1 MATLVSPGVSVS
13 VIDQSN
19 YAPNGP
25 GTVPFI
31 LLATAAN
38 KSSTAGGIATYT
50 TSSTV
55 NTLHLVT
62 SQKDLLNNYGLPSF
76 PSDASGNRI
85 YGSELAEYGLMA
97 AHSTLGVTNQA
108 YILRAN
114 IDLYSLNGRTT
125 RPYGNPIG
133 GTQWLD
139 TALTNWGIFQLNNNQ
154 FVKQAPQVITDST
167 LLNNGIPY
175 SNVGT
180 VGSYAVNSTDVK
192 NTIYQKAYDNTWNQ
206 IGSTAWQS
214 KTPAIVGSTQAT
226 NLSTSST
233 SLIIN
238 NNTFTIANA
247 APANLVAT
255 INSASIPGVSAA
267 LINGYFNL
275 FATSAASTYG
285 NSYINGG
292 ISISNGTGTPL
303 TNLGIS
309 AGTYFGPILQY
320 SPSYTVPAWKSTD
333 SLPRPNGSI
342 WMKTNAINNGAN
354 FYVYR
359 WNSAT
364 DNWDSVAAPAFRT
377 RRESLYYFDPL
388 LGGLAIAQNTL
399 FVKYDILGNSSGSY
413 KLYQWLGNG
422 APTTVTGNV
431 SNPTFNIGDSFNIQV
446 TIPGSSAVSSTYA
459 ITLTGTTA
467 ANFVSQVLSANIP
480 YLTCTLTPSGNI
492 KFSHTNSGD
501 IYISEVSGTPISV
514 SAGIVPNS
522 TQNVFFES
530 NAYSPSA
537 TNYMVLSN
545 WQPALLL
552 NQQSTAPI
560 VAPEDGT
567 LWYYSSPLEADIMIN
582 DGTAWR
588 GYHSSYITRDSR
600 GYTLSNTDPL
610 GPIFSPTPPL
620 YQSGGV
626 SVTYGD
632 LWIDT
637 SDLENYPQIYRWQNV
652 AGTSQWVLINNSD
665 NTTENGILFADAR
678 WDSSG
683 TTDPALDAKP
693 LISTL
698 ITSDYVDLDVPN
710 PQIYP
715 RGMLLF
721 NTRRSSYNVKKF
733 ENNAWNSA
741 DYPLVSLP
749 TVKSTWNSYSGKN
762 SNNVPY
768 MGRKAQR
775 NVIVSAL
782 KEAVDSS
789 IEAREDQINFNL
801 LVCPGYPELT
811 QNLATL
817 NNDRRNTGFIIA
829 DTPMG
834 LSSDPTM
841 VNNYITNSSGAAND
855 GEDGLVTNDPYVAV
869 YYPGAAWT
877 NALDGVG
884 QVVVPMTHAILRMII
899 KSDQSSAPWFAP
911 AGALRGKIDN
921 AIKIGYVDRMTGSFY
936 SIGTNQ
942 GLRDLL
948 YQNNVNPVAV
958 FPVDGIL
965 AYGNHTRQANATALD
980 RINVARL
987 VNYLRYSLERLA
999 KPLVF
1004 EPNDTVTRNAAT
1016 QAVSGLLNNIV
1027 AQRGIYDYL
1036 VVCDTTNNTP
1046 TTIDRNEL
1054 HIDIAIE
1061 PTKAVEFIYIPVR
1074 ILNTGAIAGT
1084 GANQGGLSNTTSSVA
1099 LGTVTTTG

>member
-1 MATLVSPGVSVS
+1 
-13 VIDQSN
+13 
-19 YAPNGP
+19 
-25 GTVPFI
+25 
-31 LLATAAN
+31 
-38 KSSTAGGIATYT
+38 
-50 TSSTV
+50 
-55 NTLHLVT
+55 
-62 SQKDLLNNYGLPSF
+62 
-76 PSDASGNRI
+76 
-85 YGSELAEYGLMA
+85 
-97 AHSTLGVTNQA
+97 
-108 YILRAN
+108 
-114 IDLYSLNGRTT
+114 
-125 RPYGNPIG
+125 
-133 GTQWLD
+133 
-139 TALTNWGIFQLNNNQ
+139 
-154 FVKQAPQVITDST
+154 
-167 LLNNGIPY
+167 
-175 SNVGT
+175 
-180 VGSYAVNSTDVK
+180 
-192 NTIYQKAYDNTWNQ
+192 
-206 IGSTAWQS
+206 
-214 KTPAIVGSTQAT
+214 
-226 NLSTSST
+226 
-233 SLIIN
+233 
-238 NNTFTIANA
+238 
-247 APANLVAT
+247 
-255 INSASIPGVSAA
+255 
-267 LINGYFNL
+267 
-275 FATSAASTYG
+275 
-285 NSYINGG
+285 
-292 ISISNGTGTPL
+292 
-303 TNLGIS
+303 
-309 AGTYFGPILQY
+309 
-320 SPSYTVPAWKSTD
+320 
-333 SLPRPNGSI
+333 
-342 WMKTNAINNGAN
+342 
-354 FYVYR
+354 
-359 WNSAT
+359 
-364 DNWDSVAAPAFRT
+364 
-377 RRESLYYFDPL
+377 
-388 LGGLAIAQNTL
+388 
-399 FVKYDILGNSSGSY
+399 
-413 KLYQWLGNG
+413 
-422 APTTVTGNV
+422 
-431 SNPTFNIGDSFNIQV
+431 
-446 TIPGSSAVSSTYA
+446 
-459 ITLTGTTA
+459 
-467 ANFVSQVLSANIP
+467 
-480 YLTCTLTPSGNI
+480 
-492 KFSHTNSGD
+492 
-501 IYISEVSGTPISV
+501 
-514 SAGIVPNS
+514 
-522 TQNVFFES
+522 
-530 NAYSPSA
+530 
-537 TNYMVLSN
+537 MVLSN

-582 DGTAWR
+582 DGTEWR

-733 ENNAWNSA
+733 EANAWNSA

-762 SNNVPY
+762 SINVPY

-789 IEAREDQINFNL
+789 VEAREDQINFNL

-855 GEDGLVTNDPYVAV
+855 GEDGLVTNDPYVAF

-965 AYGNHTRQANATALD
+965 AYGNHTRQTNATALD